1 MPAGS
6 RAPGSAGPG
15 SAGIGSAG
23 TGSGGIGSAGSG
35 SAGSASAVLRIA
47 ALPAAGGPRPGWRHA
62 DSELDL
68 RISDAERTE
77 VTDQLAQHFSAGRLD
92 EQEFSDRLDR
102 VMGATTYRG
111 LSGVLQDLPGAVLPR
126 PVRPQPPAVPRRPRR
141 PRRRGG
147 HGVLR
152 IVLIALLVLFVAASA
167 RAVAWVFA
175 PVLWIGVLCAI
186 AVLVTRGRRR

>member
-1 MPAGS
+1 MPAPARAPGS
-6 RAPGSAGPG
+6 ASPWSTGPRSAGPGSAGPG
-15 SAGIGSAG
+15 SAG
-23 TGSGGIGSAGSG
+23 SG
-35 SAGSASAVLRIA
+35 SDVLRIA
-47 ALPAAGGPRPGWRHA
+47 ALPAAGGARPGWRHA

-77 VTDQLAQHFSAGRLD
+77 VTDQLAHHFSAGRLD

-102 VMGATTYRG
+102 VMGATTYRD
-111 LSGVLQDLPGAVLPR
+111 LIGVLEDLPGAVLPQ
-126 PVRPQPPAVPRRPRR
+126 PVRPQLPAPAPRPRR

-152 IVLIALLVLFVAASA
+152 FMLIVLLVLFVAASA
-167 RAVAWVFA
+167 RALAWVFA

-186 AVLVTRGRRR
+186 AVLVARGRRR